1 MQIYDGKKREIKRK
15 SDKRKSLC
23 ILIFE
28 QITLTREGVFKLY
41 KKSGDMSVICF

>member
-28 QITLTREGVFKLY
+28 QITLTREGVFKQETRLLT
-41 KKSGDMSVICF
+41 KNIL